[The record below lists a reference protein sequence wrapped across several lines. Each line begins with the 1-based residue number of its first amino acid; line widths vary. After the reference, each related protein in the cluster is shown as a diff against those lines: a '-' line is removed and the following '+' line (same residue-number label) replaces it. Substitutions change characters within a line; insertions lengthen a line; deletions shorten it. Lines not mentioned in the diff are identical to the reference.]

1 MNSKEWTLEEL
12 RQYIRDQSAKKK
24 KMSKITEAEIIDI
37 FNEEQ
42 RNYFGFVKLEI
53 AYENADSSKR

>member
-1 MNSKEWTLEEL
+1 MNSKKWTPEEL

-24 KMSKITEAEIIDI
+24 KMSKITETEIIDI

-42 RNYFGFVKLEI
+42 QNYFGFVKLEI
-53 AYENADSSKR
+53 AYENADSSKK